1 MRTKYD
7 VGQIVY
13 IPAEIV
19 SAHIPSDKN
28 IYYRVRM
35 NLMDTTVT
43 DDIYEKQLADEPKE
57 ETNAKT

>member
-19 SAHIPSDKN
+19 SAHIPNDKN

-43 DDIYEKQLADEPKE
+43 DDIYEKQLVDKPKE
-57 ETNAKT
+57 VTNAET